1 LVPHASI
8 ADLCISY
15 TMRARIQNFK
25 EDRAAYELLM
35 QQLASTRTNRGGV
48 RERQEV
54 DGEMDDESVDVCPS
68 DLLDQYR
75 DSCQER
81 QRQRMQLLEEKK
93 ILQKEARKKTAAA
106 LKMTKSL
113 VAATRANTYID
124 VGSLAVLH
132 EDILF
137 RILKYF
143 EIHEL
148 YGYLLLVN
156 KAFYSLVTH
165 MNFDEYV
172 VDFRKA
178 MRVKKNR
185 NQTAFFKI
193 LNTIKNKEE
202 ITQLVVGDFKFTDST
217 WAKLVTAC
225 PNLTHLT
232 FVGTGKLA
240 ITNFK
245 ELKDMKLQYLK
256 QNMDNLKEAD
266 YLELIRN
273 TGESLQHVEIGSS
286 VRDMVVTDQLL
297 TTIATKCSNLL
308 SLKWNGSFR
317 ITDVGITALLN
328 GCKKLHTVELK
339 SHVCSN
345 SYWDKYPH
353 LLQVYNSGI
362 STISTDVKTML
373 TNAVKNVVIDL
384 REPQPLM

>member
-1 LVPHASI
+1 
-8 ADLCISY
+8 
-15 TMRARIQNFK
+15 
-25 EDRAAYELLM
+25 
-35 QQLASTRTNRGGV
+35 
-48 RERQEV
+48 
-54 DGEMDDESVDVCPS
+54 
-68 DLLDQYR
+68 
-75 DSCQER
+75 
-81 QRQRMQLLEEKK
+81 
-93 ILQKEARKKTAAA
+93 
-106 LKMTKSL
+106 
-113 VAATRANTYID
+113 
-124 VGSLAVLH
+124 
-132 EDILF
+132 
-137 RILKYF
+137 
-143 EIHEL
+143 
-148 YGYLLLVN
+148 
-156 KAFYSLVTH
+156 
-165 MNFDEYV
+165 
-172 VDFRKA
+172 
-178 MRVKKNR
+178 
-185 NQTAFFKI
+185 
-193 LNTIKNKEE
+193 
-202 ITQLVVGDFKFTDST
+202 
-217 WAKLVTAC
+217 
-225 PNLTHLT
+225 
-232 FVGTGKLA
+232 
-240 ITNFK
+240 
-245 ELKDMKLQYLK
+245 MKLQYFK

>member
-1 LVPHASI
+1 MDSMPLGAINAVKAVAVVLDEYLEVVKI
-8 ADLCISY
+8 LEADL
-15 TMRARIQNFK
+15 
-25 EDRAAYELLM
+25 E
-35 QQLASTRTNRGGV
+35 
-48 RERQEV
+48 EV
-54 DGEMDDESVDVCPS
+54 DGEMDDESFALCPS
-68 DLLDQYR
+68 DLLAQYHE
-75 DSCQER
+75 SCQER

-93 ILQKEARKKTAAA
+93 ILQKEEKKKKTAI

-156 KAFYSLVTH
+156 KAWYSLVTH

-172 VDFRKA
+172 VDFTQA

-185 NQTAFFKI
+185 NQTEFFKI

-256 QNMDNLKEAD
+256 QNGYRITETN

-308 SLKWNGSFR
+308 SLKWKGSFR

-328 GCKKLHTVELK
+328 GCKKLHTVEMK
-339 SHVCSN
+339 SIS
-345 SYWDKYPH
+345 SYQQMYIA
-353 LLQVYNSGI
+353 GI

-384 REPQPLM
+384 REQQPLM